1 MHFFQDSQEELVC
14 SNFKISSIKKLRQ
27 ADIRFINS
35 RYTRTTDQYFNK
47 TGVCFL
53 EKVKELE
60 EKTFVLQAGVED
72 REFKLEELKVNQEEL
87 QQKLSQIQVNLQNTQ
102 KELHE
107 KTGEE
112 MFLLLN
118 ISWISLVD

>member
-1 MHFFQDSQEELVC
+1 M
-14 SNFKISSIKKLRQ
+14 
-27 ADIRFINS
+27 
-35 RYTRTTDQYFNK
+35 
-47 TGVCFL
+47 
-53 EKVKELE
+53 KELE
-60 EKTFVLQAGVED
+60 EKTFVLQTDVED